1 MKAARTLWY
10 LAKCR
15 HIMQRAAPP
24 VITSNL
30 MHNPKNTKI
39 KPISRQNAEVQ
50 ETQGMPITRKVPYF
64 VRNTVVFL
72 VHTALYSNHTR
83 NTSQS
88 IRFKNQP
95 NYKCRS
101 QWRRIQTLPRRS
113 LLPKCHSFSTY
124 TCTCNLTYASKESTA
139 FPASTFTKLDNA
151 QQHQRRSPY
160 TEIHTDP
167 TINAEI
173 AGVQASS

>member
-1 MKAARTLWY
+1 
-10 LAKCR
+10 
-15 HIMQRAAPP
+15 MQRAAPP

-101 QWRRIQTLPRRS
+101 Q
-113 LLPKCHSFSTY
+113 
-124 TCTCNLTYASKESTA
+124 
-139 FPASTFTKLDNA
+139 
-151 QQHQRRSPY
+151 
-160 TEIHTDP
+160 
-167 TINAEI
+167 
-173 AGVQASS
+173 